1 MVEIPPERKVGLGLK
16 ISRKKGWPGFKY
28 LSKER
33 FALVEKYQEREVGI
47 GLKISR
53 LQKERLAWLKNTQ
66 KERLTL
72 VKKSPERKVGLG

>member
-1 MVEIPPERKVGLGLK
+1 M
-16 ISRKKGWPGFKY
+16 
-28 LSKER
+28 
-33 FALVEKYQEREVGI
+33 VEKYPEREVGI
-47 GLKISR
+47 GLKISI